1 MKHRYDIGD
10 LVSYT
15 IIVAILLGAL
25 APVGSNVAFGG
36 NIYDDQE
43 QYIGRSD
50 SDGFIFDRLERNI
63 GRVERNC
70 ND

>member
-1 MKHRYDIGD
+1 MKLSLSYVVLLFFLGIAV
-10 LVSYT
+10 LVMASN
-15 IIVAILLGAL
+15 L
-25 APVGSNVAFGG
+25 PVFGG

-63 GRVERNC
+63 GRIERNC